1 MLLIILSHLNS
12 IDDKRN
18 YPLGNF
24 KHILFY
30 FNSFPPELSTALTE
44 SAVRQSGK
52 AHIFSLIGFFSLK
65 QPVDSEIPERA
76 IGFSLRAN
84 PTISNFIYAP
94 LSPISPVMP
103 PTEKGRDPECHQ
115 IPNLAPFLTAS
126 KFSFRV

>member
-84 PTISNFIYAP
+84 PTISIFFCSFMLLYRQFRRLCRQQKKAEIRNVIKFQ
-94 LSPISPVMP
+94 IS
-103 PTEKGRDPECHQ
+103 R
-115 IPNLAPFLTAS
+115 LF
-126 KFSFRV
+126 